1 MTSQN
6 VAFSKKFSRKCNPI
20 SDSVDALIVYLC
32 PNEIPEKNET
42 EVECH
47 ACDARQLHVGALRV
61 TIYCDFYETAAIVI
75 WNFAELF
82 ILQAYG
88 ELLGA
93 RVENAFERR
102 FRAELDYEVSAL
114 EIKLLVMS
122 GSHVRKSCPE
132 VMSGSHVR
140 KSCVRKSCPEV
151 MCPEVMCP
159 EVTSGRHVRKSCPE
173 VKCPEVMFG
182 SHVWK
187 PCVRKSC
194 SEVMCPEIM
203 FGSHVSGSHVSG
215 SHASGS
221 HVQSTKN
228 VDPLGGLVCLNLL
241 GTQRIFSMVSHSFG
255 SIHVVI

>member
-140 KSCVRKSCPEV
+140 KSCPEVMSGSHVRKSCVRKSCPEV
-151 MCPEVMCP
+151 MCPEV
-159 EVTSGRHVRKSCPE
+159 
-173 VKCPEVMFG
+173 KCPEVMFGSHVSG